1 MKNSIQNGPL
11 SHILKS
17 TQAFGSTLLRGGLGM
32 MGTAHPMQPEKP
44 LIVYE
49 MEGCPYCRR
58 VREVMTHLNLDYE
71 SRPAPHKGNVYRDEL
86 EEVSGGTQVPYL
98 IDENTEIQMAESQ
111 DIIDYLF
118 ENYSKEGS
126 TPAKFQEQ
134 NKVGETFNKLTT
146 ATSMLRGLKA
156 EHPEKNKSRGKPNEL
171 LELYGFEASP
181 FCRLVRERLC
191 ELELAYIN
199 HNVAREQVQDIGG
212 LGVRLN
218 VGEYQPV
225 KGGKRERIM
234 QEVMGGKI
242 QVPYFIDPN
251 TDTQM
256 FESADIMA
264 YLNKTYG

>member
-1 MKNSIQNGPL
+1 MINNALTHTI
-11 SHILKS
+11 KS
-17 TQAFGSTLLRGGLGM
+17 TQAFGSTILRGGNGM
-32 MGTAHPMQPEKP
+32 MGTAHPMQPEKA
-44 LIVYE
+44 LVLYE

-71 SRPAPHKGNVYRDEL
+71 SRPAPHKGQLYRNEL
-86 EEVSGGTQVPYL
+86 KQQSGATQVPYL
-98 IDENTEIQMAESQ
+98 IDENADVQMAESQ

-118 ENYSKEGS
+118 EHYSKEGS
-126 TPAKFQEQ
+126 TPAKYQEQ
-134 NKVGETFNKLTT
+134 NIVGEVFNKLTT

-156 EHPEKNKSRGKPNEL
+156 EHPQKNKTRGKPEKL

-191 ELELAYIN
+191 ELELGYVN
-199 HNVAREQVQDIGG
+199 HNVAREQIQDIGG
-212 LGVRLN
+212 MGVRLN

-234 QEVMGGKI
+234 KEVMGGKI

-251 TDTQM
+251 TDIQM
-256 FESADIMA
+256 FESADIIA